1 MPQLLKEHLTMSTR
15 QANGELSKFNRRW
28 NIDEINEYIYGLIVE
43 NKHLDFVL
51 MLDPDVAS
59 FSSFSDKYI
68 IPNTSVY
75 FAYQDMVQGYSISFS
90 ATPSVNILSSKRKPF
105 TLDDELIPTNLYC
118 DVSPVSG
125 LKELNDKA
133 FKDMNRFRSDF
144 LMTLNGLKNP
154 LTEAIHIK
162 YNFTFDFNNAIIDA
176 SISFEFSYFELG
188 LSNMLYNF
196 RIGKDGIMCG
206 TAHKNNYQNFLTG
219 TTSKHMML
227 KSYLSN
233 VGIDNDLE
241 TRNHTK
247 EEVSN
252 LMLLVD
258 MKRI

>member
-1 MPQLLKEHLTMSTR
+1 MSAR
-15 QANGELSKFNRRW
+15 QAPGMLSEFNRRS

-51 MLDPDVAS
+51 MLDPNIAS
-59 FSSFSDKYI
+59 FSSFSDKCI

-75 FAYQDMVQGYSISFS
+75 FAYQDMVQGYSVSFS
-90 ATPSVNILSSKRKPF
+90 STPSVNILSSKRKTF

-118 DVSPVSG
+118 DLSPVAG
-125 LKELNDKA
+125 LQELHDKA
-133 FKDMNRFRSDF
+133 FKDINRFRSDF
-144 LMTLNGLKNP
+144 LMTLNSLDNL

-162 YNFTFDFNNAIIDA
+162 YNFTFDFNNDIIDA
-176 SISFEFSYFELG
+176 SIFFEFSYFELG

-196 RIGKDGIMCG
+196 RIAKDGIMCG
-206 TAHKNNYQNFLTG
+206 IAHKTDYQNFLTG
-219 TTSKHMML
+219 STSKHMML

-233 VGIDNDLE
+233 MGIDNDLE